1 VIAASATTWTASHD
15 ERAAKTEGGGLSRSF
30 RTTLHQSSFVQ
41 LENACIAPAAPDPAG
56 YEPRHQVAL
65 TYSGL
70 FAYNVGKRRW
80 LVDANSILFISP
92 GWEFFEQHPVAET
105 GHAALLI
112 NPSRQLLDELVGS
125 RRSSAIGPFTHVTA
139 PASMRLR
146 LLMNHMLFLSPHRSE
161 PLHYEEWIAHALAE
175 ALHAP
180 GSCRRQSSRVVER
193 AKELL
198 HAASCERLLLDDMAA
213 QVGVTP
219 VYLTQ
224 EFTRCEG
231 VPLYRYQMR
240 LRLARSLVE
249 LPHCNDITG
258 LALDLGF
265 SSHSH
270 FTCVF
275 REAFGI
281 TPSAYRSGVGSP
293 RFAIPSKGASAGARR
308 AA

>member
-1 VIAASATTWTASHD
+1 
-15 ERAAKTEGGGLSRSF
+15 
-30 RTTLHQSSFVQ
+30 
-41 LENACIAPAAPDPAG
+41 
-56 YEPRHQVAL
+56 
-65 TYSGL
+65 
-70 FAYNVGKRRW
+70 
-80 LVDANSILFISP
+80 
-92 GWEFFEQHPVAET
+92 
-105 GHAALLI
+105 
-112 NPSRQLLDELVGS
+112 
-125 RRSSAIGPFTHVTA
+125 
-139 PASMRLR
+139 MRLR

-240 LRLARSLVE
+240 LRLARSS
-249 LPHCNDITG
+249 
-258 LALDLGF
+258 AR
-265 SSHSH
+265 SS
-270 FTCVF
+270 
-275 REAFGI
+275 
-281 TPSAYRSGVGSP
+281 
-293 RFAIPSKGASAGARR
+293 ASAIRNLRFLGK
-308 AA
+308 